1 MAMTRFHV
9 TLGAVLWIPKCWDY
23 FTYKGVL
30 FTHDDRVIRRADAWA
45 KTRAVEKSSYRAKT
59 A

>member
-30 FTHDDRVIRRADAWA
+30 FTHDDRVIRRADAW
-45 KTRAVEKSSYRAKT
+45 KRT